1 MVASL
6 AQRIGLL
13 RGLLVASLMV
23 SMGTSAHAQGTGL
36 SSRQIGEVLRKPV
49 EEQRLPG
56 VVAMVAQGDAV
67 VYQGA
72 FGK

>member
-23 SMGTSAHAQGTGL
+23 SMGTSAHAQGTGV
-36 SSRQIGEVLRKPV
+36 SSRQIDEVLRKPV
-49 EEQRLPG
+49 EEQSLPG
-56 VVAMVAQGDAV
+56 VVAMVARGDEIGRAHV
-67 VYQGA
+67 
-72 FGK
+72 